1 MDFIPA
7 FIRNRVL
14 SNALPGLTE
23 QIISQAIV
31 EYKATQKTTLQNSTF
46 LPVVSTRNTWNKSSN
61 FQAANYQRLSREGY
75 KANSAVFGCVTA
87 YCFSFPEPPLIVVD
101 ENNTPL
107 PDHRIQAILRKPN
120 DDMDEFEF
128 KMRAIFYACI
138 GGACYVHIGKSQLG
152 AQTLFPYP
160 ISQLTPIPSEEHL
173 VDHFRFSLG
182 NDRSKDRDIPADE
195 IIRLN
200 WPAIDP
206 DKPWL
211 PLSPLMGIAREI
223 DTDTEMTRYI
233 YALIKNDAIP
243 STLFS
248 IPQPGKDEE
257 PLTDVELLRI
267 KASIAEAYGGDS
279 RGGPMVAEGGVQAKR
294 LSNNLKELASDALRK
309 VSEDRITTAYRIPSV
324 VAGLTAG
331 DAQATY
337 SNVKGF
343 RKQWTEETLS
353 SLWAIWAGA
362 LTRGIMN
369 ENDKAKIIFDTSK
382 VKALQESEN
391 ESTDRRIKTAS
402 QISAMQ
408 ADYNS
413 GKVRREDVIA
423 VAINTLGITEE
434 KADELFMPMEVREVK
449 NELRSTVG
457 GAISLHEMVK
467 DYEAGLISHDAAVA
481 LAVIQYDY
489 DEAVVAKFFSGKVRG
504 IQPTNKTVATDST
517 SVTKAYPN
525 GHAV

>member
-1 MDFIPA
+1 MNLIPGFLRDRILA
-7 FIRNRVL
+7 A
-14 SNALPGLTE
+14 ALPGITE
-23 QIISQAIV
+23 RITAHAIAD
-31 EYKATQKTTLQNSTF
+31 YKKAALQNSTF
-46 LPVVSTRNTWNKSSN
+46 LPVVSSRNLWNKTNN
-61 FQAANYQRLSREGY
+61 FQSANYQRLGREGY
-75 KANSAVFGCVTA
+75 KANSAVFGCITA

-101 ENNTPL
+101 ENNSPL
-107 PDHRIQAILRKPN
+107 PDHRAQAILQKPN

-128 KMRAIFYACI
+128 KMRCIFYACL
-138 GGACYVHIGKSQLG
+138 GGACYVHIGRSQLG
-152 AQTLFPYP
+152 AQQLFPYP
-160 ISQLTPIPSEEHL
+160 VSQLSPVPSEDHL
-173 VDHFRFSLG
+173 IHHYRFTLQG
-182 NDRSKDRDIPADE
+182 DRSQDRDIPADE

-248 IPQPGKDEE
+248 IPKPDKDEE
-257 PLTDVELLRI
+257 PLTEPELLRI
-267 KASIAEAYGGDS
+267 KAAIVEGYGGDS
-279 RGGPMVAEGGVQAKR
+279 RGGPMVAEGGVRAMR

-309 VSEDRITTAYRIPSV
+309 VSEDRITTAYRIPAV
-324 VAGLTAG
+324 VAGLTSG

-337 SNVKGF
+337 ANVAGF

-362 LTRGIMN
+362 LTRGII
-369 ENDKAKIIFDTSK
+369 EPTDTAKIIFDTSK

-391 ESTDRRIKTAS
+391 EAVDRRVKVTA

-408 ADYNS
+408 TAYNA
-413 GKVRREDVIA
+413 GAIRREDAIA
-423 VAINTLGITEE
+423 AAVSALGISTD
-434 KADELFMPMEVREVK
+434 KAEELFAPIEVREVK

-457 GAISLHEMVK
+457 GAISLQTLVK
-467 DYEAGLISHDAAVA
+467 DYEAGLISQRAAIA
-481 LAVIQYDY
+481 LAKIQYDY
-489 DEAVVAKFFSGKVRG
+489 DEITVKEFFSGEVKQLQPDNKNPVTNPAG
-504 IQPTNKTVATDST
+504 ISKTHS
-517 SVTKAYPN
+517 N